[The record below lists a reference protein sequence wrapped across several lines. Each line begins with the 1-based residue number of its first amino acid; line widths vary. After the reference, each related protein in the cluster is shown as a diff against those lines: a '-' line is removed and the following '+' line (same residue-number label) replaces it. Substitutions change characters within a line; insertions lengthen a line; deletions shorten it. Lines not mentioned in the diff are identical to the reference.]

1 MFVVHTLTRYMVLN
15 NMKTRCYPKYSYI
28 AFIVLSIIMFVFSIA
43 PLIIKADEDIIAKT
57 SWSLIMAIMGVIFI
71 IASIQYMQYY
81 YVDGNYIVVKAA
93 FGTIMK
99 LDALN
104 IQISIETLPTYF
116 SWIVSIDKKWICI
129 YDKIL
134 QNENLFKFQSG
145 CSNNKKL
152 KRIQIIYNEKNIK
165 AIEQWAEKFNVS
177 K

>member
-1 MFVVHTLTRYMVLN
+1 
-15 NMKTRCYPKYSYI
+15 MKTRCYPKYSYI
-28 AFIVLSIIMFVFSIA
+28 TFIVLSIIMFVFSIA
-43 PLIIKADEDIIAKT
+43 PLIIKTNEDMIVKA
-57 SWSLIMAIMGVIFI
+57 SWSLIMLIMSMIFMI
-71 IASIQYMQYY
+71 SSIQYMQYY
-81 YVDGNYIVVKAA
+81 YIDGNYIVVKSA

-99 LDALN
+99 LNASN

-129 YDKIL
+129 YDKSL
-134 QNENLFKFQSG
+134 QNEYLFKFQSG

-165 AIEQWAEKFNVS
+165 AIERWAGKFNTS

>member
-81 YVDGNYIVVKAA
+81 YVDGNYIVVKSA

-99 LDALN
+99 LDASN

-116 SWIVSIDKKWICI
+116 SWIVSIEKNGFVFMTRVYRMKI
-129 YDKIL
+129 YS
-134 QNENLFKFQSG
+134 NFNLVA
-145 CSNNKKL
+145 
-152 KRIQIIYNEKNIK
+152 QIIKNLKEFKSFIMK
-165 AIEQWAEKFNVS
+165 KT
-177 K
+177 